1 MSEQEAAPVAEDVDT
16 TADADAD
23 TGTGTAGIAD
33 AVDDRAAELTGA
45 AGAAATD
52 SPVPDNRA
60 AVADAEE
67 HLEDV
72 DLGEE
77 REALKKLQRKM

>member
-1 MSEQEAAPVAEDVDT
+1 MSEQEATPVAEEVDATAGADVDAG
-16 TADADAD
+16 TAD
-23 TGTGTAGIAD
+23 IAD